1 VVNGIPGIVRHY
13 PHCHITVDVIDY
25 PQLFD
30 HVGEVAGAHI
40 TVGSPLDR
48 CEIKQLRHRMVA

>member
-1 VVNGIPGIVRHY
+1 VLNGIPSIVRHY
-13 PHCHITVDVIDY
+13 PHGHITVDVIDE

-30 HVGEVAGAHI
+30 HICEVAGAHI
-40 TVGSPLDR
+40 TVGSTLDR